1 MNTARSTG
9 RYATN
14 VASRTRPSQSS
25 WLEAGPGWTRAA
37 FRGAAAILCPLPDP
51 FNFLGD
57 VTALVSFLFS
67 NSVVE
72 CSVPRAQGCQLNELA
87 VNHFE
92 KVKGSANVP
101 SFLLMQ
107 FVSCS
112 FSSSIFRDHFCS
124 SLLPSTFES
133 EI

>member
-1 MNTARSTG
+1 MNPARSTG

-37 FRGAAAILCPLPDP
+37 FRGAALPDP
-51 FNFLGD
+51 FNFLRD
-57 VTALVSFLFS
+57 VPVPMSLLVP
-67 NSVVE
+67 NSAVE
-72 CSVPRAQGCQLNELA
+72 CSVPRTQGCQLNELA

-133 EI
+133 